1 MNRLSNLLV
10 SDIPKYEVVLPS
22 SGDKKSFR
30 PFLVKEEK
38 VLLLAQQSEEDSSM
52 IRAIQNII
60 ESCVDDI
67 EDAGS
72 LPLFDVEYIFLQI
85 RGKSVG
91 EGIEPIIICP
101 FTEEEIPVKV
111 LIPDIKV
118 TKTEGHTKEIE
129 ISKESPILKDIKNQT
144 DFYFVHSYKF
154 VCEDNDDILT
164 TTKYEDTFV
173 SSVCKKNIFGV
184 QFHPEKSLTAGLQ
197 LIKNFID
204 IKC

>member
-1 MNRLSNLLV
+1 MSKIVIVDYSCGNIDSVNSAITYHGFKGIVTRDPKIINNADKIILPGQGSFKIGVNNLK
-10 SDIPKYEVVLPS
+10 KY
-22 SGDKKSFR
+22 
-30 PFLVKEEK
+30 
-38 VLLLAQQSEEDSSM
+38 
-52 IRAIQNII
+52 N
-60 ESCVDDI
+60 
-67 EDAGS
+67 
-72 LPLFDVEYIFLQI
+72 LFDLIISKALNDNTPILGICLGMQVLATMGFEN
-85 RGKSVG
+85 GKENG
-91 EGIEPIIICP
+91 LN
-101 FTEEEIPVKV
+101 
-111 LIPDIKV
+111 LIPGNIEKMKE
-118 TKTEGHTKEIE
+118 TKLKLPHIGWNEIE

>member
-1 MNRLSNLLV
+1 MSKIVIVDYSCGNIDSVNSAITYHGFKGVVTRDPKIINNADKIILPGQGSFKIGVNNLK
-10 SDIPKYEVVLPS
+10 KY
-22 SGDKKSFR
+22 
-30 PFLVKEEK
+30 
-38 VLLLAQQSEEDSSM
+38 
-52 IRAIQNII
+52 N
-60 ESCVDDI
+60 
-67 EDAGS
+67 
-72 LPLFDVEYIFLQI
+72 LFDLIISKALNDNTPILGICLGMQVLATMGFEN
-85 RGKSVG
+85 GKENG
-91 EGIEPIIICP
+91 LN
-101 FTEEEIPVKV
+101 
-111 LIPDIKV
+111 LIPGNIEKMKETKLKLPHIGWNEIK
-118 TKTEGHTKEIE
+118 

-144 DFYFVHSYKF
+144 DFYFVHSYRF